1 MPDPCDGVGKWKI
14 SITKWYGHPFWR
26 LPKCVTNL
34 FVVAANMAKVVKD
47 VVNVYKH
54 LFRALHSVAVDA
66 IVNVDYFPSLF
77 LVLQKIV

>member
-1 MPDPCDGVGKWKI
+1 MEDKHYKI
-14 SITKWYGHPFWR
+14 VMI
-26 LPKCVTNL
+26 L

-54 LFRALHSVAVDA
+54 LFRALHSVAVEA